1 MPLQVGPVSAAGSKL
16 YIVDNA
22 ALPANYN
29 SADGTYP
36 IADYEALTYVE
47 VGEITEIPE
56 FGTKRAINTI
66 LTLGNSLARKSK
78 GSQDSGTVAIPM
90 LRVPSDAGQTIIQEA
105 ADSNNSYTFKVTLSD
120 DFTPTTGHPTTFY
133 FVGKV
138 DGYPVNIGGV
148 DGFVQSTVSIAIDSK
163 VSVSVA
169 V

>member
-1 MPLQVGPVSAAGSKL
+1 MRGKTMTKRVYTHFFHDFCRFRGLF
-16 YIVDNA
+16 Y
-22 ALPANYN
+22 
-29 SADGTYP
+29 
-36 IADYEALTYVE
+36 YVE

-120 DFTPTTGHPTTFY
+120 DFTPTTGHPTTF
-133 FVGKV
+133 
-138 DGYPVNIGGV
+138 
-148 DGFVQSTVSIAIDSK
+148 TCR
-163 VSVSVA
+163 
-169 V
+169 